1 MTNRRYTKRA
11 KIAAVVA
18 AELSSNLAVQDATG
32 ISEANIRRWRDDPEL
47 AKYIDKTREELADG
61 TQMLAHRALER
72 ISATLEDFEPRDL
85 VTLFGV
91 MVDKAQLLS
100 GGATARTESRDITG
114 TLSDADVRDAI
125 QAADDLI
132 GAGARRTTP
141 ASEDSPEG

>member
-72 ISATLEDFEPRDL
+72 ISATLDAFEPRDL

-132 GAGARRTTP
+132 GAGAGRTPQEAEDPP
-141 ASEDSPEG
+141 AG